1 MNKMEI
7 GIEKIGFYT
16 PHNFIDIVEL
26 ANARNQDPDKFTIGI
41 GQEKQAVPAVYE
53 DAVTMA
59 AEAADQILTD
69 DIKKDLGLV
78 VVGTE
83 SSVDESKASALY
95 LMELLEL
102 PENVRAFEIKEA
114 CYGATAGLQMA
125 NDFVAAH
132 PNKKA
137 LVIASD
143 IARYGI
149 NTPGEVTQGAGSVA
163 MLISNQPKV
172 LKLENKSVYMSRNVG
187 DFWRPTFSKTA
198 FARGKF
204 SNQIYIEFFETLW
217 EQYQKEFGVSA
228 DDFKAMLY
236 HIPYTKMGA
245 KAMRTLEGKIS
256 DDEYAKLQKEYQF
269 SIQFGKEVGNLYTG
283 SLYLGLLSY
292 LINSKVQSDDELLL
306 FSYGSGAVGEL
317 YSATVAKDFKDNINV
332 DEIVGLLNNRQ
343 KISIPEYEAIF
354 ASSIENGQ
362 KVDSDTV
369 TGKFYLSEI
378 KENERLYAKK

>member
-1 MNKMEI
+1 MDI
-7 GIEKIGFYT
+7 GIERIGFYT
-16 PHNFIDIVEL
+16 PNSYIDIVEL
-26 ANARNQDPDKFTIGI
+26 AKARGQEPDKFTIGI
-41 GQEKQAVPAVYE
+41 GQDKQAVPAIYE

-59 AEAADQILTD
+59 AESADQILD
-69 DIKKDLGLV
+69 DSNKKDIGLV
-78 VVGTE
+78 IVGTE
-83 SSVDESKASALY
+83 SSVDESKASALF
-95 LMELLEL
+95 LMDLLDL

-125 NDFVAAH
+125 YNFVSTN
-132 PNKKA
+132 PGKKA
-137 LVIASD
+137 LVVASD

-163 MLISNQPKV
+163 MLISSTPQI
-172 LKLENKSVYMSRNVG
+172 LKLENKSAYMSRNVG

-217 EQYQKEFGVSA
+217 KRYQKEFDVTA

-236 HIPYTKMGA
+236 HIPYTKMGT

-256 DDEYAKLQKEYQF
+256 DEKYAQLQAEYKY
-269 SIQFGKEVGNLYTG
+269 SIQYGREVGNLYTG

-292 LINSKVQSDDELLL
+292 LINSAVTPGDELLL

-317 YSATVAKDFKDNINV
+317 YSAKVCENFKQYIHVKNV
-332 DEIVGLLNNRQ
+332 QSLLNNRK
-343 KISIPEYEAIF
+343 KISISEYESIF
-354 ASSIENGQ
+354 SQSVRDGES
-362 KVDSDTV
+362 VDPSVV
-369 TGKFYLSEI
+369 TGEFYLSEI
-378 KENERLYAKK
+378 KENERLYKTKQ

>member
-1 MNKMEI
+1 MDI
-7 GIEKIGFYT
+7 GIDKIGFYT
-16 PHNFIDIVEL
+16 PKNYIDIVEL
-26 ANARNQDPDKFTIGI
+26 AKARNQEPDKFTIGI

-59 AEAADQILTD
+59 AESASQVIDASNKD
-69 DIKKDLGLV
+69 DIGLL

-83 SSVDESKASALY
+83 SSVDESKAVSLF
-95 LMELLEL
+95 LTDLLDL
-102 PENVRAFEIKEA
+102 PESLRAFEIKEA

-125 NDFVAAH
+125 YNFVAAN
-132 PNKKA
+132 PDKKA

-163 MLISNQPKV
+163 MLISAQPHV

-204 SNQIYIEFFETLW
+204 SNQIYIDFFETLW
-217 EQYQKEFGVSA
+217 QQYQAKYQVSA
-228 DDFKAMLY
+228 DDFKAMLF
-236 HIPYTKMGA
+236 HIPYTKMGT
-245 KAMRTLEGKIS
+245 KAMRTLDGNIPADVYQRLTAEYQESIKFGKI
-256 DDEYAKLQKEYQF
+256 
-269 SIQFGKEVGNLYTG
+269 VGNLYTG

-292 LINSKVQSDDELLL
+292 LINSDAKADDELLL

-317 YSATVAKDFKDNINV
+317 YSGKLVEGFADYIDADKVQRMLDDRQQISIKDYENIFAQSLKNDQQVDVAK
-332 DEIVGLLNNRQ
+332 
-343 KISIPEYEAIF
+343 
-354 ASSIENGQ
+354 
-362 KVDSDTV
+362 V
-369 TGKFYLSEI
+369 TGEFYLHEI
-378 KENERLYAKK
+378 KENERLYSKK